1 MWKQLAVG
9 GAVTAAIAGIGTA
22 AVATS
27 GTVTSGDP
35 LSAVTASANGATAAD
50 RPGGPL
56 RGHPLARRA
65 LHGTWVTRDG
75 SDKQGFVTHSEIRG
89 SVTAVSATSITV
101 KAEDGFSATY
111 VVNGD
116 TKVRERADKKG
127 TPSEISKIKS
137 GDSVA
142 VVGKG
147 SPATA
152 TAILKIDK

>member
-9 GAVTAAIAGIGTA
+9 GAVTAAIVGIGTA
-22 AVATS
+22 SVATS
-27 GTVTSGDP
+27 GGTLTSGDP
-35 LSAVTASANGATAAD
+35 VTASAATAD
-50 RPGGPL
+50 RPGGPM
-56 RGHPLARRA
+56 RGHPMARRA

-75 SDKQGFVTHSEIRG
+75 SDGQGFVTHSEIRG
-89 SVTAVSATSITV
+89 SVTAVSSTSITV
-101 KAEDGFSATY
+101 KAADGFSATY

-127 TPSEISKIKS
+127 TSSDISKIKS

-142 VVGKG
+142 VLGKG

-152 TAILKIDK
+152 TAILKVDK